1 MNDMSGQEALK
12 TQERL
17 VEVETPSKDWLR
29 VLAQYRTPSTWRSVF
44 ELAVTGT
51 GFFGCWALAW
61 ASMSIS
67 YILTGLLCF
76 IGGGF
81 LVRLFTIQHDCGH
94 GSLFASRVA
103 NDWVGRVIGV
113 LTLTP
118 YTLWR
123 RSHSIHHSASGN
135 LEKRGVGDIYTMT
148 VQEYKAS
155 SKREQ
160 FMYRL
165 YRSPLTLFVIGP
177 IYIFGIQQRLPVG
190 FMKDGAKYWI
200 SSLGTSVMMLLV
212 YASLI
217 YLIGFWQFFTIFA
230 ITSFTAAAAGM
241 WLFYVQHQFE
251 ETQWDMPEDWDM
263 HDAALHGSSHYVL
276 PQPLQWITGNIG
288 VHHVHHLYS
297 RIPFY
302 RLTEVIKDHP
312 ILGEMKRLTIM
323 ESFKSVNL
331 HLWDEAERR
340 LITFKEAHA
349 SKAS

>member
-1 MNDMSGQEALK
+1 MNDMSGQQALK
-12 TQERL
+12 AQTTST
-17 VEVETPSKDWLR
+17 ETAMASKDWLR
-29 VLAQYRTPSTWRSVF
+29 TLAQYRTPNTWRSVF
-44 ELAVTGT
+44 ELAVTAT

-135 LEKRGVGDIYTMT
+135 LDKRGVGDIYTMT
-148 VQEYKAS
+148 VQEYKDS
-155 SKREQ
+155 TKWQQ

-200 SSLGTSVMMLLV
+200 SSLGTSVMMFLV

-251 ETQWDMPEDWDM
+251 ETHWDMPEEWDM

-276 PQPLQWITGNIG
+276 PQPLQWMTGNIG

-349 SKAS
+349 SKLS